1 MCVEDHQA
9 RFFTEKTF
17 TSNETE
23 TSRISIS
30 FLITITIYHLEN
42 MGERSSEDSTFLL
55 QMAERKHIIY
65 LQLMFPSFIQ
75 GKVNLYPCCAC
86 DGKNPELYTE

>member
-1 MCVEDHQA
+1 
-9 RFFTEKTF
+9 
-17 TSNETE
+17 
-23 TSRISIS
+23 
-30 FLITITIYHLEN
+30 

-86 DGKNPELYTE
+86 DGKNPELYTEWLVLIALSSTFWELHLGPMHTV

>member
-1 MCVEDHQA
+1 
-9 RFFTEKTF
+9 
-17 TSNETE
+17 
-23 TSRISIS
+23 
-30 FLITITIYHLEN
+30 